1 MGRALLPVRGGIIGE
16 SVDRSKTRMRRA
28 AYTEGDKNANLAG
41 KTQPDQTQTPWP
53 PSVSDA
59 NIVEVTGLTK
69 TYPGMTLPAVD
80 GIGLVIPQGR
90 LFGLLGPNGAGKT
103 TFLSILC
110 GLLAP
115 DTGTVRVLGRDIRQH
130 AQAAKRNLGLV
141 PQDLALYPSLS
152 ARENLNFF
160 GRMQGLRGGALRARV
175 AECLAIAGLADVGER
190 RADTFSGGLKR
201 RLNLVIGL
209 IHEPRLLVLD
219 EPTVGIDPQSRHFI
233 HETLRRLNQDGMSII
248 YTTHYMEEVESLCD
262 ELAIIDHGKI
272 IAQGSLDSLLQQ
284 HQDGAIE
291 IRTQQAIPD
300 MLREPLRALPDTH
313 AAVIDGQNL
322 SLKSRQ
328 PESALRAALDLLHQQ
343 HIGIASVSMG
353 AIHLEEVFLALTGTR
368 LRD

>member
-1 MGRALLPVRGGIIGE
+1 M
-16 SVDRSKTRMRRA
+16 
-28 AYTEGDKNANLAG
+28 
-41 KTQPDQTQTPWP
+41 
-53 PSVSDA
+53 SDA

-69 TYPGMTLPAVD
+69 TYPGMARPAVD
-80 GIGLVIPQGR
+80 GIDLVIPQGR

-103 TFLSILC
+103 TFLSMLC

-115 DTGTVRVLGRDIRQH
+115 GSGSLRVLGRDIRK
-130 AQAAKRNLGLV
+130 QAAAVKRDLGLV

-152 ARENLNFF
+152 AWENLIFF
-160 GRMQGLRGGALRARV
+160 GRMQGLRGAHLRTRV
-175 AECLAIAGLADVGER
+175 AACLDIAGLADVGER

-233 HETLRRLNQDGMSII
+233 HQTLRRLNQEGMSIV
-248 YTTHYMEEVESLCD
+248 YTTHYMEEVENLCD
-262 ELAIIDHGKI
+262 ELAIIDHGRI
-272 IAQGSLDSLLQQ
+272 IAQGSVDQLLQQ

-291 IRTQQAIPD
+291 IRTQQAMPAA
-300 MLREPLRALPDTH
+300 LQEQVRALPHTH
-313 AAVIDGQNL
+313 AVAMDEHNL
-322 SLKSRQ
+322 FLKSRQ
-328 PESALRAALDLLHQQ
+328 PETTLRAALTLLQQQ
-343 HIGIASVSMG
+343 HIGIASMSMG

>member
-1 MGRALLPVRGGIIGE
+1 M
-16 SVDRSKTRMRRA
+16 T
-28 AYTEGDKNANLAG
+28 
-41 KTQPDQTQTPWP
+41 
-53 PSVSDA
+53 DA

-69 TYPGMTLPAVD
+69 TYPGMARPALD
-80 GIGLVIPQGR
+80 GIDLSIPQGR

-103 TFLSILC
+103 TFLSMLC

-115 DTGTVRVLGRDIRQH
+115 SAGTLRVLGRDIRQH
-130 AQAAKRNLGLV
+130 AQAVKRDLGLV

-160 GRMQGLRGGALRARV
+160 GRMQGLRGAALRARV
-175 AECLAIAGLADVGER
+175 TACLDIAGLTDVGER

-209 IHEPRLLVLD
+209 VHEPRLLVLD

-233 HETLRRLNQDGMSII
+233 HETLRRLNHAGMSII

-272 IAQGSLDSLLQQ
+272 IAQGSVDKLLQQ

-291 IRTQQAIPD
+291 IRTQQAMPSAVQ
-300 MLREPLRALPDTH
+300 EQVRALPHTQ
-313 AAVIDGQNL
+313 AVTVADQNL
-322 SLKSRQ
+322 LLKSQQ
-328 PESALRAALDLLHQQ
+328 PESTLRAVLTLLQQ
-343 HIGIASVSMG
+343 AQIGVASVSLG